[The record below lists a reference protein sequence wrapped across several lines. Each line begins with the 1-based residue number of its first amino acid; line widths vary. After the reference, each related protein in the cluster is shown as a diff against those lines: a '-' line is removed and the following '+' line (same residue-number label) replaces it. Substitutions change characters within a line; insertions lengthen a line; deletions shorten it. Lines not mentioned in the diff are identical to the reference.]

1 MVKGLT
7 VERKK
12 PWGGC
17 KRSACWLEGGE
28 VTGQG
33 LSHVSIYICYV
44 SKYVY
49 KIYIYPMYTLRSL
62 REQLTRVPLSPESI
76 QNKLPQNMPLRHVDY
91 FELNTIKAQETQE
104 ELSTSPLTTEKNLD
118 NRERKNAITR
128 DNFSSE

>member
-1 MVKGLT
+1 M
-7 VERKK
+7 
-12 PWGGC
+12 
-17 KRSACWLEGGE
+17 
-28 VTGQG
+28 TGQG
-33 LSHVSIYICYV
+33 LSHVNIYICYV

-91 FELNTIKAQETQE
+91 FALNTIKAQETQE